1 MGTPETDPAY
11 LAQVIEAIVA
21 AVKEADAILALDD
34 VGEVRE
40 LLRHA
45 NDLLDIVSDGIFG
58 SLDELASVDRLRN
71 IIGAMTAAAAERAAP
86 LH

>member
-45 NDLLDIVSDGIFG
+45 NDLLNIVSDGIFG
-58 SLDELASVDRLRN
+58 SLDQLASVDRLRN
-71 IIGAMTAAAAERAAP
+71 MIGAMTAAAAERAAP

>member
-34 VGEVRE
+34 VGEVHE

-71 IIGAMTAAAAERAAP
+71 MIGAMTAAAAERAAP